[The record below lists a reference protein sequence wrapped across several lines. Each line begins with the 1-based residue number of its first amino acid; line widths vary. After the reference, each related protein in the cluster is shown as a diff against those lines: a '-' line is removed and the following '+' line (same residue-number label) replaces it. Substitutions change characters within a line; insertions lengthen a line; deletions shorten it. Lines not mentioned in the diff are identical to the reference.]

1 MVLSALIALE
11 GDERPG
17 DVSGAQCQSI
27 DKLLRQHQRRGRYP
41 DCQ

>member
-1 MVLSALIALE
+1 MQNRMREEMLEMVLSALIALE

-27 DKLLRQHQRRGRYP
+27 D
-41 DCQ
+41 